1 MNDCF
6 KITDDRFYAE
16 RTDLYDLIFEI
27 QFSRLRFMVRNGEQL
42 LWLEDHFLGNS
53 NDIAAC
59 LAKCSGLI
67 EQHAFLGIR
76 FWKSVRLVSSL
87 QIHTLVP
94 ASVFESSKAETYLGL
109 THPTAS
115 FADFEV
121 STEPVLNQ
129 QVVTGTLRQVNRFF
143 RDRYPALVLVSSVAE
158 GAKHFSLLGP
168 DQTLGLISDSFID
181 LIYLKGKNRTLTAEK
196 SPARH
201 LRNIRAFTPALVL
214 FGEITPFSVS
224 YGILKD
230 KFQTICIGDAPRQ
243 AGFSEPFQNIPAHR
257 YFTLLHS

>member
-6 KITDDRFYAE
+6 KITDDRFSAE

-27 QFSRLRFMVRNGEQL
+27 QFSRVRFVVRSGGLL

-53 NDIAAC
+53 NDITGC
-59 LAKCSGLI
+59 LAKCSVLLD
-67 EQHAFLGIR
+67 QHPFLGTR

-94 ASVFESSKAETYLGL
+94 VSGFEPSKAETYLKL
-109 THPTAS
+109 TYPTAT
-115 FADFEV
+115 FTDFEV
-121 STEPVLNQ
+121 NSEPVLSQ
-129 QVVTGTLRQVNRFF
+129 QVVTGTLRQINRFF
-143 RDRYPALVLVSSVAE
+143 RDRYPGLVLVSSIAE
-158 GAKHFSLLGP
+158 GAKHFSGLAP

-181 LIYLKGKNRTLTAEK
+181 LIYLKGKSKTLTAEK
-196 SPARH
+196 SPARG
-201 LRNIRAFTPALVL
+201 LGKIRAFTPALVL
-214 FGEITPFSVS
+214 FGEITPFSAS

-230 KFQTICIGDAPRQ
+230 KFQTVTIGGTFRQ
-243 AGFSEPFQNIPAHR
+243 TEFSEPFQNIPLHR